1 MKFSHWFIAA
11 SFLIPVVSA
20 ETAKPSENG
29 PLLIRV
35 PKGEMRKSNEV
46 TVVLDPPSDEPAV
59 VPNPISPAPLLEN
72 PNALTEEEP
81 QKPSKQ
87 SEQSEESEPSASTL
101 PPAPESPTPEEE
113 APIEKPAAKPNQGVN
128 VRVEKLQTASGPIDP
143 TKVKLLAPFPAKPL
157 ASIPSGWKLDPNS
170 SAPPFNREV
179 EIAPGSKISLS
190 IRPHVLVP
198 ETNGSSTFT
207 ISEPGYQAELGY
219 GQKDTV
225 GAVLATSVR
234 QLDEDARQMGIAIDN
249 LQQLLISLPSP
260 APVEPPPPVAKPVK
274 NP

>member
-1 MKFSHWFIAA
+1 MKLTHWFIAVSLA
-11 SFLIPVVSA
+11 LPFASA
-20 ETAKPSENG
+20 ETEKASDNG
-29 PLLIRV
+29 PVLIRP

-46 TVVLDPPSDEPAV
+46 TVVLDPPSDSPVTKPSPTPPAG
-59 VPNPISPAPLLEN
+59 LLEN
-72 PNALTEEEP
+72 LNGLSLDETEKPSERSPAKPPAEESSSPDATSPDQEEP
-81 QKPSKQ
+81 PERPVTKP
-87 SEQSEESEPSASTL
+87 T
-101 PPAPESPTPEEE
+101 
-113 APIEKPAAKPNQGVN
+113 QGVN
-128 VRVEKLQTASGPIDP
+128 VRVEKLQTATGPVDP
-143 TKVKLLAPFPAKPL
+143 AKVKLLAPFPAKPL

-170 SAPPFNREV
+170 AAPPFNREV
-179 EIAPGSKISLS
+179 EIAPGSKIALS

-207 ISEPGYQAELGY
+207 VNEPGYQSDQGY

-234 QLDEDARQMGIAIDN
+234 QLDEDSRQMGIAIDN

>member
-1 MKFSHWFIAA
+1 MKFPHWIIAV
-11 SFLIPVVSA
+11 SLIVPFASA
-20 ETAKPSENG
+20 ESEKPVEDG
-29 PLLIRV
+29 PVLIRP

-46 TVVLDPPSDEPAV
+46 TVVLDAPDESPVTKPA
-59 VPNPISPAPLLEN
+59 PPAPLLEN
-72 PNALTEEEP
+72 LSGLSMEEP
-81 QKPSKQ
+81 DKSAAPLPA
-87 SEQSEESEPSASTL
+87 EPTPVAPPDAEPS
-101 PPAPESPTPEEE
+101 APESPSPVDEG
-113 APIEKPAAKPNQGVN
+113 PPGKPAAKPPQGVD

-143 TKVKLLAPFPAKPL
+143 SKVKLLAPFPAKPL
-157 ASIPSGWKLDPNS
+157 ASIPSGWKLDPNA

-198 ETNGSSTFT
+198 DTNGSSTFT
-207 ISEPGYQAELGY
+207 VNEPGYQSDEGY

-234 QLDEDARQMGIAIDN
+234 QLDEDSRQMGVAIDN

-260 APVEPPPPVAKPVK
+260 APAEPPPPVTKPVK

>member
-1 MKFSHWFIAA
+1 MKFSHLLIAVSLA
-11 SFLIPVVSA
+11 VPFASA
-20 ETAKPSENG
+20 EPEKASEDA
-29 PLLIRV
+29 PLLIRP
-35 PKGEMRKSNEV
+35 PKGDMRKSNEV
-46 TVVLDPPSDEPAV
+46 IVVLDPPSDSAK
-59 VPNPISPAPLLEN
+59 VPLSRAQTPLLEN
-72 PNALTEEEP
+72 PDALSPDESD
-81 QKPSKQ
+81 KPP
-87 SEQSEESEPSASTL
+87 E
-101 PPAPESPTPEEE
+101 PPAPEPAPSEAEASAHE
-113 APIEKPAAKPNQGVN
+113 APPATKPNEGVT
-128 VRVEKLQTASGPIDP
+128 VRVEKLQTTSGPVDP
-143 TKVKLLAPFPAKPL
+143 AKVKLLAPFPAKPL
-157 ASIPSGWKLDPNS
+157 SSIPSGWKLDANS

-207 ISEPGYQAELGY
+207 VTEPGYQSELGY

-234 QLDEDARQMGIAIDN
+234 QLDDDSRQMGIAIDN

>member
-1 MKFSHWFIAA
+1 MKFSHLLIAISIA
-11 SFLIPVVSA
+11 VPFASA
-20 ETAKPSENG
+20 ESEKPPEDA
-29 PLLIRV
+29 PLLIRP
-35 PKGEMRKSNEV
+35 PKGDMRKSNEV
-46 TVVLDPPSDEPAV
+46 TVVLDPPSAP
-59 VPNPISPAPLLEN
+59 VPLPPSRTQAPLLEN
-72 PNALTEEEP
+72 PDALSP
-81 QKPSKQ
+81 ADADKP
-87 SEQSEESEPSASTL
+87 PG
-101 PPAPESPTPEEE
+101 PPAPEPTPPE
-113 APIEKPAAKPNQGVN
+113 AEPPAHTAPPAAKPNQGVT
-128 VRVEKLQTASGPIDP
+128 VRVEKLQTTGGSIDP
-143 TKVKLLAPFPAKPL
+143 AKVKLLAPFPAKPL
-157 ASIPSGWKLDPNS
+157 SSVPSGWKLDPNS

-207 ISEPGYQAELGY
+207 VTEPGYQSELGY

-234 QLDEDARQMGIAIDN
+234 QLDNDSRQMGIAIDN